1 MFLFNLGFIKIL
13 YILSVLIFFII
24 LCTNSMDIGSWDRC
38 HRRVLILAIDRIC
51 SWWRRKISQI
61 TYFIASSLLRKKLL
75 YSRFNLLY
83 WLLMVKLVRVFIIL
97 LLSRFL
103 LLSIRKIL
111 LILSMS
117 FAVVLRWFV
126 FIWKYVIL
134 LSMLICWRLN
144 IWHLK
149 FNAVRNCSNFL
160 KRSNTTWILL
170 G

>member
-1 MFLFNLGFIKIL
+1 MFLFNLWFIKIL

-24 LCTNSMDIGSWDRC
+24 LCTNSMDIGPWDRC
-38 HRRVLILAIDRIC
+38 HRGVLILAIDWIC
-51 SWWRRKISQI
+51 CWRRGKISQI
-61 TYFIASSLLRKKLL
+61 TYFIASSLLRKELL
-75 YSRFNLLY
+75 YGRFNLLY
-83 WLLMVKLVRVFIIL
+83 WLLMMKLVWVLIIL

-117 FAVVLRWFV
+117 FAVVLRRFV
-126 FIWKYVIL
+126 FIRKYVIL
-134 LSMLICWRLN
+134 LSMLICWGLY

-149 FNAVRNCSNFL
+149 FNAVRNSSNFL
-160 KRSNTTWILL
+160 KRNNTWILL